1 MKAATHSP
9 SRVGEAERRPDGSAR
24 CLLHIPVGHP
34 ASRMLTINGNV
45 IEVENTRVYTAG
57 PRLTTVRV
65 LDPRSRRLTPVAFD
79 LLPAS
84 PGRPALQS
92 TAEGLEDAL
101 RQGAR
106 AFDLHA
112 HTPDV
117 PSIEWNTASPSGATG
132 KALRETPAVRAG
144 RRIR

>member
-1 MKAATHSP
+1 MKAATHPP

-57 PRLTTVRV
+57 PRLTIVRA
-65 LDPRSRRLTPVAFD
+65 LDPRTRRLIPVAFD

-92 TAEGLEDAL
+92 TAEGLRDVL

-112 HTPDV
+112 HTPDA
-117 PSIEWNTASPSGATG
+117 PSIEWNTASASGATG
-132 KALRETPAVRAG
+132 
-144 RRIR
+144 RR

>member
-1 MKAATHSP
+1 MKAAIHP
-9 SRVGEAERRPDGSAR
+9 QSRVGKAERRPDGSAR

-57 PRLTTVRV
+57 PRFTTVRV

-92 TAEGLEDAL
+92 TAEDLQDAL

-112 HTPDV
+112 HTPDA
-117 PSIEWNTASPSGATG
+117 SIEWNTASASGATG
-132 KALRETPAVRAG
+132 
-144 RRIR
+144 RR

>member
-1 MKAATHSP
+1 MKAATHPP

-24 CLLHIPVGHP
+24 CFLHIPVGHP

-45 IEVENTRVYTAG
+45 IEVENTRVYIAG
-57 PRLTTVRV
+57 PRLTIVRA
-65 LDPRSRRLTPVAFD
+65 LDPLARRLTPVAFD

-92 TAEGLEDAL
+92 TAEGLKDAL
-101 RQGAR
+101 RRGAR

-117 PSIEWNTASPSGATG
+117 PAIERNTASASGATG
-132 KALRETPAVRAG
+132 KR
-144 RRIR
+144 

>member
-1 MKAATHSP
+1 MKAATHPP

-57 PRLTTVRV
+57 PRLTIVRA
-65 LDPRSRRLTPVAFD
+65 LDPRTRRLMPVAFD

-92 TAEGLEDAL
+92 TAEGLRDVL

-112 HTPDV
+112 HTPDA
-117 PSIEWNTASPSGATG
+117 PSIEWNTASVSRATG
-132 KALRETPAVRAG
+132 
-144 RRIR
+144 RR